1 MTHLLA
7 ATGETAGEGKERED
21 DGGKMEEA
29 INRSSTQRERREEA
43 KQVEQQRREEDGQS
57 CEKTARQEGDTSE
70 VGDGSEMAPETL
82 QHHWTSIKLPPP
94 SPFCLIILLSRRG
107 EQRHAASL
115 LYQQRPHSRR
125 TKMNRWWGS
134 QPTRRWAGAN
144 VAAGDE

>member
-57 CEKTARQEGDTSE
+57 SEKTARQEGDTSE
-70 VGDGSEMAPETL
+70 VGDGSEIVPETL
-82 QHHWTSIKLPPP
+82 QHRWTSIKLPPP

-125 TKMNRWWGS
+125 TKMNRWRGS

>member
-57 CEKTARQEGDTSE
+57 SEKTARQEGDTSE
-70 VGDGSEMAPETL
+70 VGDGSEIALETL
-82 QHHWTSIKLPPP
+82 QHRWTSIKLPPP

-125 TKMNRWWGS
+125 TKMNRWRGS